1 MSKALS
7 LRPPTVSAAAHAQLR
22 VGTAGWAIPRAT
34 AEAFPQSGAG
44 LVRYAARFNAVEIN
58 STFYRAHR
66 PSTYARWAAITPP
79 EFRFSL
85 KLPRRITHE
94 ARLID
99 CQQPLATFR
108 AEALHLQDKLGPLLV
123 QLPPSLDFSAATH
136 EPFFATLRKIWPE
149 AVVLEPRHP
158 TWFDAR
164 AEAMLHA
171 FQVGRVGADPARHPG
186 ADQPAGWGGVAYW
199 RLHGSPRMYYSSYE
213 RATLVSLADR
223 LASHEATE
231 IWCVFDNTASGAAA
245 ANALELSTAL

>member
-1 MSKALS
+1 MSKAPRLPTAATGIR
-7 LRPPTVSAAAHAQLR
+7 LRI
-22 VGTAGWAIPRAT
+22 GTAGWAIPRAT
-34 AEAFPQSGAG
+34 AEAFPSIDAG
-44 LVRYAARFNAVEIN
+44 LARYAARFNAVEIN

-66 PSTYARWAAITPP
+66 PSTYARWAAMTPP

-99 CQQPLATFR
+99 CQQLLASFR
-108 AEALHLQDKLGPLLV
+108 ADALHLQDKLGPLLV

-158 TWFDAR
+158 TWFEAT

-171 FQVGRVGADPARHPG
+171 FQVSRVGADPARHPG
-186 ADQPAGWGGVAYW
+186 ADQPGGWGGVAYW

-213 RATLVSLADR
+213 RATLMLLADR

-245 ANALELSTAL
+245 ANALELSTLQVL

>member
-1 MSKALS
+1 MDEQSATTSHCGDGHPVTDRDGWLGDPTGDRRGVSFQRRRASAVRSQVQRCGDQQHFLSGSPPKHLRALGGDD
-7 LRPPTVSAAAHAQLR
+7 SAR
-22 VGTAGWAIPRAT
+22 VP
-34 AEAFPQSGAG
+34 
-44 LVRYAARFNAVEIN
+44 
-58 STFYRAHR
+58 
-66 PSTYARWAAITPP
+66 
-79 EFRFSL
+79 FSL
-85 KLPRRITHE
+85 KLPKRITHE
-94 ARLID
+94 ARLVD
-99 CQQPLATFR
+99 CQQLLVSFR
-108 AEALHLQDKLGPLLV
+108 ADALHLQDKLGPLLV

-171 FQVGRVGADPARHPG
+171 FQVGRIGADPARHPG